1 MAAPSAVRILDLIEW
16 LATQS
21 APAAL
26 AQTCQ
31 ALDLPKSS
39 TLLLLKALVD
49 GGYAERGE
57 DGRYR
62 LVRLPGEPSDDRP
75 AWGSLLRIAEP
86 FLREAVAEAQESG
99 FIAVL
104 TDESRVRYL
113 NKILPDREIRYDRD
127 MSNDRTAHHV
137 ASGLAILSVLPEA
150 RIERY
155 LAGLDPCETGPDHP
169 DQIRARLAKVRA
181 DGFAINLKGRVEG
194 ASGVAAPIFD
204 ADGRPVGAINLSGP
218 TDRVVNHVDAIA
230 QVAKK
235 AAGRVSRE
243 LARRAEAVRKSRKRQ
258 PSQD

>member
-39 TLLLLKALVD
+39 ALLLLKALVD

-62 LVRLPGEPSDDRP
+62 LVRLPGEPSTTRP

-86 FLREAVAEAQESG
+86 FLRRAVAEAQESG

-104 TDESRVRYL
+104 TDENRVHYL
-113 NKILPDREIRYDRD
+113 TKILPNREICYDRD

-137 ASGLAILSVLPEA
+137 ASGLAILSALPEA
-150 RIERY
+150 ELERY
-155 LAGLDPCETGPDHP
+155 LTTLDSSEIGQDHP
-169 DQIRARLAKVRA
+169 DQIRARLAKARI

-194 ASGVAAPIFD
+194 ASGVAAPILD
-204 ADGRPVGAINLSGP
+204 ATNRPIGAVNLSGP
-218 TDRVVNHVDAIA
+218 TDRIINNIDATA

-235 AAGRVSRE
+235 TAIQVSRE
-243 LARRAEAVRKSRKRQ
+243 LARRAEAIGKSGTHQ
-258 PSQD
+258 TP